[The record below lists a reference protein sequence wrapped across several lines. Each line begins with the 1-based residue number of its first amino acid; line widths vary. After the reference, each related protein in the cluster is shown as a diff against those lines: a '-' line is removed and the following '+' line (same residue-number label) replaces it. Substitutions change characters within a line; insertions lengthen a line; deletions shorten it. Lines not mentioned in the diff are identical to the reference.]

1 MYTRFVSALHKIVKS
16 GSLAVHTRQLSTT
29 ANKAREMEER
39 KIKVNNMEINY
50 ARVGT
55 GDHPVLLLPGALELN
70 TDTIDTYLLQYSART
85 CWQTANTLLT
95 FYSLGCRK
103 FAVYQIKRDVSGS
116 IWTDFK
122 PQMENLNVDGL
133 TIVAWDPPGYGKSR
147 PPDRTF
153 PDDFFQRDATW
164 AYNLMKTLGY
174 SKFSLIGWSDG
185 GITSLLLASAYP
197 DSVYRMVVFGANAYI
212 HPDET
217 KIYENIRDIN
227 KWSEKMRIPMIQIYG
242 EDYFQKMWSDWI
254 DAVLRLYEKQNGD
267 LCKQVLPKIK
277 CPTLIIHGAKDAMVL
292 PEHPTYLKQN
302 IANSKLHIFEKGA
315 HNLHLRY
322 SEEFN
327 NLVTNFLIDRK

>member
-1 MYTRFVSALHKIVKS
+1 MYARFVSVLHKIIKYEN
-16 GSLAVHTRQLSTT
+16 LAVHTRQLSTT
-29 ANKAREMEER
+29 ANKAHEIEEQ
-39 KIKVNNMEINY
+39 KVKVNNMEINY

-55 GDHPVLLLPGALELN
+55 GDHPVLLLPGAL
-70 TDTIDTYLLQYSART
+70 
-85 CWQTANTLLT
+85 
-95 FYSLGCRK
+95 
-103 FAVYQIKRDVSGS
+103 GS

-122 PQMENLNVDGL
+122 PQMENMNVNEL

-153 PDDFFQRDATW
+153 PNDFYQRDATW

-212 HPDET
+212 HPNEI
-217 KIYENIRDIN
+217 KIYESIRDIN
-227 KWSEKMRIPMIQIYG
+227 KWSEKMRTSMIQIYG

-277 CPTLIIHGAKDAMVL
+277 CPTLIIHGTKDAIVL

-327 NLVTNFLIDRK
+327 NLVTNFLVNRK

>member
-55 GDHPVLLLPGALELN
+55 GDHPVLLLPGAL
-70 TDTIDTYLLQYSART
+70 
-85 CWQTANTLLT
+85 
-95 FYSLGCRK
+95 
-103 FAVYQIKRDVSGS
+103 GS

>member
-1 MYTRFVSALHKIVKS
+1 MYVCFMSALHKIVRS
-16 GSLAVHTRQLSTT
+16 GSVHTRQLSTT

-39 KIKVNNMEINY
+39 KVKVNNMEINY
-50 ARVGT
+50 AKVGT
-55 GDHPVLLLPGALELN
+55 GDHPVLLLPGAL
-70 TDTIDTYLLQYSART
+70 
-85 CWQTANTLLT
+85 
-95 FYSLGCRK
+95 
-103 FAVYQIKRDVSGS
+103 GS

-122 PQMENLNVDGL
+122 PQVENLNVDRL

-153 PDDFFQRDATW
+153 PDDFYQRDATW

-217 KIYENIRDIN
+217 KIYESIRDIN

-242 EDYFQKMWSDWI
+242 KDYFQKMWSDWI

-327 NLVTNFLIDRK
+327 NLVTNFLVNRK

>member
-1 MYTRFVSALHKIVKS
+1 MYARFVSVLHKIIKYEN
-16 GSLAVHTRQLSTT
+16 LAVHTRQLSTT
-29 ANKAREMEER
+29 ANKAHEIEEQ
-39 KIKVNNMEINY
+39 KVKVNNMEINY

-55 GDHPVLLLPGALELN
+55 GDHPVLLLPGALEHKLN
-70 TDTIDTYLLQYSART
+70 TIDTLIHAANILFTRT
-85 CWQTANTLLT
+85 SKICSISNQN
-95 FYSLGCRK
+95 
-103 FAVYQIKRDVSGS
+103 VSGS

-122 PQMENLNVDGL
+122 PQMENMNVNEL

-153 PDDFFQRDATW
+153 PNDFYQRDATW

-212 HPDET
+212 HPNEI
-217 KIYENIRDIN
+217 KIYESIRDIN
-227 KWSEKMRIPMIQIYG
+227 KWSEKMRTSMIQIYG

-277 CPTLIIHGAKDAMVL
+277 CPTLIIHGTKDAIVL

-327 NLVTNFLIDRK
+327 NLVTNFLVNRK

>member
-1 MYTRFVSALHKIVKS
+1 MSARFVSALYKIVKS
-16 GSLAVHTRQLSTT
+16 SSRTVRTRQLSTI
-29 ANKAREMEER
+29 ASKSREMEER
-39 KIKVNNMEINY
+39 KIQVGDTEINY

-55 GDHPVLLLPGALELN
+55 GDHPVLLLPGALG
-70 TDTIDTYLLQYSART
+70 T
-85 CWQTANTLLT
+85 
-95 FYSLGCRK
+95 
-103 FAVYQIKRDVSGS
+103 

-122 PQMENLNVDGL
+122 PQMENLNVNKL

-153 PDDFFQRDATW
+153 PDDFYQRDATY
-164 AYNLMKTLGY
+164 AHNLMKTLGY

-185 GITSLLLASAYP
+185 GITSLLLSSAYP
-197 DSVYRMVVFGANAYI
+197 DSIYKMVVFGANAYI

-217 KIYENIRDIN
+217 KIYKSIRDIN
-227 KWSEKMRIPMIQIYG
+227 KWSEKMRTPMIQTYG
-242 EDYFQKMWSDWI
+242 VDYFQKMWSDWI
-254 DAVLRLYEKQNGD
+254 DTVLGLYEKQNGD

-277 CPTLIIHGAKDAMVL
+277 CSTLVIHGAKDAMVL

-327 NLVTNFLIDRK
+327 NLVTDFLVD

>member
-1 MYTRFVSALHKIVKS
+1 MYACFVSALHKIVKS
-16 GSLAVHTRQLSTT
+16 GSLSVHTRQLSTT
-29 ANKAREMEER
+29 ATKAREMEER
-39 KIKVNNMEINY
+39 KVKVNNMEINY

-55 GDHPVLLLPGALELN
+55 GDHPVLLLPGAL
-70 TDTIDTYLLQYSART
+70 
-85 CWQTANTLLT
+85 
-95 FYSLGCRK
+95 
-103 FAVYQIKRDVSGS
+103 GS

-122 PQMENLNVDGL
+122 PQIENLNVDGL

-153 PDDFFQRDATW
+153 SDDFYQRDATW

-217 KIYENIRDIN
+217 KIYESIRDIN
-227 KWSEKMRIPMIQIYG
+227 KWSEKMRTPMIQIYG
-242 EDYFQKMWSDWI
+242 KDYFQKMWSDWI

-327 NLVTNFLIDRK
+327 NLVTNFLVNRK

>member
-1 MYTRFVSALHKIVKS
+1 MYARFVSVLHKIIKYEN
-16 GSLAVHTRQLSTT
+16 LAVHTRQLSTT
-29 ANKAREMEER
+29 ANKAHEMEEQ
-39 KIKVNNMEINY
+39 KVKVNNMEINY

-55 GDHPVLLLPGALELN
+55 GDHPVLLLPGAL
-70 TDTIDTYLLQYSART
+70 
-85 CWQTANTLLT
+85 
-95 FYSLGCRK
+95 
-103 FAVYQIKRDVSGS
+103 GS

-122 PQMENLNVDGL
+122 PQMENMNVNEL

-153 PDDFFQRDATW
+153 PNDFYQRDATW

-212 HPDET
+212 HPNEI
-217 KIYENIRDIN
+217 KIYESIRDIN
-227 KWSEKMRIPMIQIYG
+227 KWSEKMRTPMIQIYG

-277 CPTLIIHGAKDAMVL
+277 CPTLIIHGTKDAIVL

-327 NLVTNFLIDRK
+327 NLVTNFLVNRK

>member
-1 MYTRFVSALHKIVKS
+1 MYARFVSTLHKIVKS
-16 GSLAVHTRQLSTT
+16 GSLVHTRQLSTT

-55 GDHPVLLLPGALELN
+55 GDHPVLLLPGAL
-70 TDTIDTYLLQYSART
+70 
-85 CWQTANTLLT
+85 
-95 FYSLGCRK
+95 
-103 FAVYQIKRDVSGS
+103 GS
-116 IWTDFK
+116 IWTNFK

-217 KIYENIRDIN
+217 KIYESIRDIN
-227 KWSEKMRIPMIQIYG
+227 KWSEKMRTPMIQIYG
-242 EDYFQKMWSDWI
+242 EDYFQKIWSDWI
-254 DAVLRLYEKQNGD
+254 DAMLRLYEKQNGD

-277 CPTLIIHGAKDAMVL
+277 CPTLIIHGAKDAVVL

-327 NLVTNFLIDRK
+327 NLVTDFLVNQK